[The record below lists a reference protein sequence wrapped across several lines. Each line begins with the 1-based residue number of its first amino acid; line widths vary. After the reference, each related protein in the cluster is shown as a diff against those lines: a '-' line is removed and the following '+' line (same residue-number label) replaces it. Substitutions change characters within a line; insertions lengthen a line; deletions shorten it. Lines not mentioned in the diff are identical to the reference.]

1 MIIKLQINKSSEESN
16 AGVAQAWASLAF
28 ALGWEVEWDVM
39 GGSSF

>member
-28 ALGWEVEWDVM
+28 ALGWEVE
-39 GGSSF
+39 